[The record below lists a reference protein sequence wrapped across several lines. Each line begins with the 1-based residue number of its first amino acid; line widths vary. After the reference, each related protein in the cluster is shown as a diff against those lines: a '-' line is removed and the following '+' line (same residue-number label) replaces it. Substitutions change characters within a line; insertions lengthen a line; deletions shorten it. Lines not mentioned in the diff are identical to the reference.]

1 MLPPTSLQNTGT
13 GSGIGGGVFGNPVWI
28 TGTAAL
34 MMLLMNLAGSQ
45 ISAGLTPYQ
54 KKTLQSPWVRW
65 IAIYAI
71 FFVGTRNPWM
81 AFLLGSGAIL
91 LLDFLLN
98 ETSRLY
104 LFRRTS
110 DTYNSQLVS
119 PGSMAL
125 HMWE

>member
-1 MLPPTSLQNTGT
+1 MLPQSSSLP
-13 GSGIGGGVFGNPVWI
+13 GVAGVNPAWI

-45 ISAGLTPYQ
+45 ISAGLTTYQ
-54 KKTLQSPWVRW
+54 KKALQSPWVRW

-81 AFLLGSGAIL
+81 TILLGSTTIL

-98 ETSRLY
+98 ENSRLY
-104 LFRRTS
+104 LFRRTHS
-110 DTYNSQLVS
+110 SGSGVVA
-119 PGSMAL
+119 PGSSAL
-125 HMWE
+125 SLWTY